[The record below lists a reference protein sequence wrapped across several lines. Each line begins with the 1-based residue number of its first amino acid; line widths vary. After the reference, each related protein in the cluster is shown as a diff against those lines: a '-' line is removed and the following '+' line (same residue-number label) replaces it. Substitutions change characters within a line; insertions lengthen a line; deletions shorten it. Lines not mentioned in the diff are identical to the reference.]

1 MAKYSSNRDIA
12 IALEMPC
19 WQRLG
24 DLETENGVGLE
35 ELVGVLRLGRWQGM
49 IAVTW
54 LSSTYLDK

>member
-24 DLETENGVGLE
+24 DLETEN